1 MTHAARSVLVFSI
14 YLFVLGGTL
23 VTVPNALLSVFRIPP
38 TSEVWIRV
46 VGVLVLVLGLYYAA
60 AARRGLEEFF
70 RLTVPARGAVLVF
83 FVAFVLLGLAPPV
96 LALFGA
102 VDAAAACWTALALR
116 SAGADQAS
124 VSAGRGSAGTR

>member
-23 VTVPNALLSVFRIPP
+23 VTVPNALLSVFRIPH
-38 TSEVWIRV
+38 TGEVWIRV
-46 VGVLVLVLGLYYAA
+46 VGMLVLILGYYYAA
-60 AARRGLEEFF
+60 AARRELVEFF

-96 LALFGA
+96 LIVFGA
-102 VDAAAACWTALALR
+102 VDAAAACWTASALR
-116 SAGADQAS
+116 SVGSRQAS
-124 VSAGRGSAGTR
+124 V